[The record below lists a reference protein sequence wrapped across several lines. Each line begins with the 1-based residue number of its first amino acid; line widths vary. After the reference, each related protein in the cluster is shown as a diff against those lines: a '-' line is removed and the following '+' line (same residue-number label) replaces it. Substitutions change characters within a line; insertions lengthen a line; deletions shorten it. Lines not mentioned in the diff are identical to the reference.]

1 MLLALQP
8 HHKIHQ
14 TTTMALSQKSKRF
27 LLLLGLA
34 YAIGGVILALFFFSL
49 PKNDASKAQE
59 FAAELW
65 PFMAAIYYAC
75 ALGLGVAVA
84 FDYRALR
91 YSSMAIKSTGAA
103 MLLIGFALANNAA
116 HRPVLGHS
124 LAFAGALIA
133 PMLIYVLVTSMGLIR
148 PRSLP

>member
-1 MLLALQP
+1 
-8 HHKIHQ
+8 
-14 TTTMALSQKSKRF
+14 MALSQKSKRF

-34 YAIGGVILALFFFSL
+34 YAIGGVILALFFFRL
-49 PKNDASKAQE
+49 PDNDAGKARE
-59 FAAELW
+59 LAAGLW
-65 PFMAAIYYAC
+65 PFMAAIYYSC

-91 YSSMAIKSTGAA
+91 YSSIAIKSTGAA

-116 HRPVLGHS
+116 QRPVREHS
-124 LAFAGALIA
+124 EAFVGAFVA
-133 PMLIYVLVTSMGLIR
+133 PMLVYLLVTSIWLFPR